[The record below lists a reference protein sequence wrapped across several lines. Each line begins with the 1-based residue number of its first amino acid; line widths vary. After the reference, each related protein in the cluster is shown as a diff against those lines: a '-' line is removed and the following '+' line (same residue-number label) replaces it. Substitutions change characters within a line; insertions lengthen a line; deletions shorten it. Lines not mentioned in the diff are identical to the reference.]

1 MSPSSADLLRQVKS
15 EIDEVDPSEVKEL
28 LQEGVAIV
36 DLRETDE
43 ISSGLLPGAKH
54 VPRGYLESRIEAIV
68 PDREAHVI
76 LYCASGNRSAYGART
91 LRDDLGYEHV
101 QSMTGG
107 ITLWKDRGYEVD
119 VPRTLSCCSA
129 PAASARRPRS
139 TSQPPASARSGSSM
153 TTTWTSRTSS
163 AR

>member
-54 VPRGYLESRIEAIV
+54 VPRARPGHREPGQPEPQDLEA
-68 PDREAHVI
+68 DRSVRRQVMLEP
-76 LYCASGNRSAYGART
+76 ARMV
-91 LRDDLGYEHV
+91 DLGR
-101 QSMTGG
+101 Q
-107 ITLWKDRGYEVD
+107 
-119 VPRTLSCCSA
+119 
-129 PAASARRPRS
+129 
-139 TSQPPASARSGSSM
+139 
-153 TTTWTSRTSS
+153 
-163 AR
+163 